1 VAAAAFACA
10 LPVPRPAPY
19 WKPYGSTTRL
29 LQLVVLAWGAC
40 GALLY
45 AVASALPKG
54 DAGLLAAARTLILV
68 CAALLLAGA
77 SRRETWREAG
87 WLVYPILVLV
97 SLKLIV
103 EDFPHGRPATLF
115 VALALV
121 GGAFILAPRLLRRG
135 GSPGSPDSS
144 PGAA

>member
-1 VAAAAFACA
+1 MLPSRPGELAIPADAPARRRQPA
-10 LPVPRPAPY
+10 LTA
-19 WKPYGSTTRL
+19 T
-29 LQLVVLAWGAC
+29 VVT
-40 GALLY
+40 LLY
-45 AVASALPKG
+45 AVASVLPKG

-68 CAALLLAGA
+68 CAALLLAWA

-121 GGAFILAPRLLRRG
+121 GGAFILAPRLLRR
-135 GSPGSPDSS
+135 
-144 PGAA
+144 A